1 MDTIIE
7 YSNKYSFVDFL
18 YLLFLLGAII
28 VIIEKVYKWVKS
40 YFLLIHEKMKSKEKE
55 NRTVSKNT
63 VNIQELSDKIEAL
76 TNLMNDQYM
85 FLKKKIDEH
94 GKLLDALDEEGKK
107 RDGALLRDRIVQGMR
122 FFSQNIGEDGFV
134 HIRITDY
141 ENLSHLFEEYFQ
153 CGGNGAIKKMY
164 EDEFKAWKIDR

>member
-55 NRTVSKNT
+55 NRIVSENT
-63 VNIQELSDKIEAL
+63 VDIQELSNKIEAL
-76 TNLMNDQYM
+76 ANLMNEQYIL
-85 FLKKKIDEH
+85 LKKKIDEH
-94 GKLLDALDEEGKK
+94 GKLLDALDEEGRK

-122 FFSQNIGEDGFV
+122 FFSKNIGEDDFV
-134 HIRITDY
+134 HIKLTDY

-153 CGGNGAIKKMY
+153 CGGNGALKKMY
-164 EDEFKAWKIDR
+164 EDEFKTWKIDR

>member
-1 MDTIIE
+1 MNTIIE

-28 VIIEKVYKWVKS
+28 VVSEKVYKWAKS
-40 YFLLIHEKMKSKEKE
+40 YFLLIHEKMKNKEKE
-55 NRTVSKNT
+55 NRIVSENT
-63 VNIQELSDKIEAL
+63 VDIQELSNKIEAL
-76 TNLMNDQYM
+76 ANLMNEQYIL
-85 FLKKKIDEH
+85 LKKKIDEH
-94 GKLLDALDEEGKK
+94 GKLLDALDEEGRK

-164 EDEFKAWKIDR
+164 EDEFNTWKIDR